1 MKRSDALSV
10 LSGVAADQWGLVTA
24 AQAKD
29 AGVGGVQLKR
39 LTEAGLLENVARGVY
54 LLTGAGQP
62 PHLEIKAAW
71 LRLQPAVPAWQ
82 RDPSDPQS
90 GVVSHSSACELLE
103 LGDIPTIGVELSVPK
118 RRVTQD
124 PSVRLRTAVVDPA
137 ETTVVDGLPVTN
149 AHRTVVDLLRARA
162 DGGHVGGVIASAE
175 RRDMLSL
182 NALAGDVA
190 PFARAYGMPRG
201 AIGEEFIEH
210 LVEQGGEHLR
220 AQELQRATEE
230 GFSEALTLFSST
242 QAETWRELMRQ
253 QHPVLPPNNAVR
265 QLLADAA
272 AAPGTGR
279 TMTYFRQ
286 WLKHDSGLARVS
298 EDVRKRQA
306 ELLEPVVSS
315 ALKNLRLANRDNGL
329 ARMMKD
335 LQKGSPQMRH
345 ALEASRRAAQRA
357 GHQRP
362 AGDGQPESG
371 QQTDE
376 DSPEP

>member
-39 LTEAGLLENVARGVY
+39 LTDTGLLENVARGVY
-54 LLTGAGQP
+54 LLTAAGQP

-82 RDPSDPQS
+82 RDPADPQS
-90 GVVSHSSACELLE
+90 GVVSHTSACELLE

-124 PSVRLRTAVVDPA
+124 RSVRLRTAVVDPA
-137 ETTVVDGLPVTN
+137 ETTVVDGLPVTT

-175 RRDMLSL
+175 RRDMLALS
-182 NALAGDVA
+182 ALADDVA

-201 AIGEEFIEH
+201 ASGEEFIEH
-210 LVEQGGEHLR
+210 LAEQGGEHLR
-220 AQELQRATEE
+220 AQELQRAAEE
-230 GFSEALTLFSST
+230 GFSEALTLFSSS
-242 QAETWRELMRQ
+242 QAERWRELMRRQ
-253 QHPVLPPNNAVR
+253 DPVLPPNNIAR
-265 QLLADAA
+265 QLLADAVVT
-272 AAPGTGR
+272 PGLGR
-279 TMTYFRQ
+279 SMAGFRQ
-286 WLKHDSGLARVS
+286 WLARDSGLARVS
-298 EDVRKRQA
+298 DDIRERQA
-306 ELLEPVVSS
+306 ELLAPVASG
-315 ALKNLRLANRDNGL
+315 ARKNLRLATENGL
-329 ARMMKD
+329 TRVMKD

-345 ALEASRRAAQRA
+345 ALEMNRRSARLTERQRSA
-357 GHQRP
+357 GS
-362 AGDGQPESG
+362 GQPIPG
-371 QQTDE
+371 RPTDE